1 MTDKCA
7 WTHTETYLKNM
18 AKTTGVFENKSH
30 TKGEKH
36 MAKYTVEFDTND
48 KQEAALLE
56 LLPYWQQYTSKED
69 NSKPFEHFTIE
80 KLFETIMQIGCL
92 HTIWNKIEEEQFRQ
106 GLISTEEWLDNRDRR

>member
-1 MTDKCA
+1 MK
-7 WTHTETYLKNM
+7 KIN
-18 AKTTGVFENKSH
+18 
-30 TKGEKH
+30 
-36 MAKYTVEFDTND
+36 VELDID
-48 KQEAALLE
+48 ERQEAALLE

-106 GLISTEEWLDNRDRR
+106 GLISTEEWLDKDRLTIAERKEKRQQAQKEGACE

>member
-1 MTDKCA
+1 MK
-7 WTHTETYLKNM
+7 KIN
-18 AKTTGVFENKSH
+18 
-30 TKGEKH
+30 
-36 MAKYTVEFDTND
+36 VELDID
-48 KQEAALLE
+48 ERQEAALLE

-106 GLISTEEWLDNRDRR
+106 GLISTEEWLDKDRLTIAERKEKRQQAQQKEGACE

>member
-1 MTDKCA
+1 MK
-7 WTHTETYLKNM
+7 KIN
-18 AKTTGVFENKSH
+18 
-30 TKGEKH
+30 
-36 MAKYTVEFDTND
+36 VELDID
-48 KQEAALLE
+48 ERQEAALLE

-106 GLISTEEWLDNRDRR
+106 GLISTEEWMDNDRLTIAERKEKRQQAQKEGACE